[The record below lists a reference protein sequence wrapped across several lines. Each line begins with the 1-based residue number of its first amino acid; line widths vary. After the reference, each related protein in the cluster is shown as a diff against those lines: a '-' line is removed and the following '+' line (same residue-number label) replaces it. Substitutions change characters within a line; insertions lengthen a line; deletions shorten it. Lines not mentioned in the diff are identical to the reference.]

1 MSLKSI
7 LGEFP
12 LEWMHDSE
20 ALFYETNKWAI
31 IPKFIWLLIRLPATI
46 AAYYIHKLVWGEI
59 TVIGDRK
66 ATDNTSG

>member
-1 MSLKSI
+1 MSLKTI
-7 LGEFP
+7 LGEMP
-12 LEWMHDSE
+12 LEWMYDSQ

-46 AAYYIHKLVWGEI
+46 TAFYIHKFVWGDI
-59 TVIGDRK
+59 SVIRNRK